1 MKRIILA
8 LLILCAAQS
17 TWAQDLIVK
26 ADETK
31 IEAKV
36 LEITPEEV
44 RYKRFSNP
52 DGPTYVLPVETIRY
66 IRYMNGEQE
75 EFSSPAP
82 QPAPAAPAASPAP
95 APAAPAASPAPAP
108 AASAP
113 EYVQTTYAVGDYYEC
128 GAVRGVVCSVEE
140 GGRHGLV
147 LSLGETTTNWD
158 TFKKPDFRATGALD
172 QHDGAKNM
180 ETIARYI
187 EANGLS
193 WSDFPAFDWCR
204 ALGEGWYLPAID
216 EWLTIAFNFNGN
228 DRTTFNRQA
237 RNRMNE
243 ALKSHGGRKLD
254 RMLYY
259 FSSTEQDARMALTG
273 HMAIEPPYVVPLAK
287 SGITYL
293 VRAVHKF

>member
-1 MKRIILA
+1 MKRIFLIL
-8 LLILCAAQS
+8 LVLCAARS
-17 TWAQDLIVK
+17 AAAQDLIVK
-26 ADETK
+26 TDEVQ

-52 DGPTYVLPVETIRY
+52 GGPTYVLPVENIRY

-75 EFSSPAP
+75 EFSAPAPAVPAAPAAPETSAAP
-82 QPAPAAPAASPAP
+82 QPAPAAPEQPSAP
-95 APAAPAASPAPAP
+95 AP
-108 AASAP
+108 
-113 EYVQTTYAVGDYYEC
+113 EYGQTTYAVGDYYER

-172 QHDGAKNM
+172 QHDGGKNM

-193 WSDFPAFDWCR
+193 WSDFPAFEWCR
-204 ALGEGWYLPAID
+204 ALGEGWYLPAIN

-237 RNRMNE
+237 RNRMND
-243 ALKSHGGRKLD
+243 ALKAHGGRKLD

-273 HMAIEPPYVVPLAK
+273 HMAVEPPYVVPLAK